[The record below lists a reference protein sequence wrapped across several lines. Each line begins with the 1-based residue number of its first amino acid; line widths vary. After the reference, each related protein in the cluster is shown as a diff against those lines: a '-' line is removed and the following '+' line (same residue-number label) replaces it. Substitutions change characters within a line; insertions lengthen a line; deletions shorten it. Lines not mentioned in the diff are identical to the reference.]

1 MAEVRFKTNPKGARL
16 MLNGWPAPKTT
27 PLELSLPPGGYDVT
41 IEADGF
47 KRLSK
52 EIVLE
57 AGQKVQLEEALE
69 RADNRPVKP

>member
-1 MAEVRFKTNPKGARL
+1 